1 MIVEVR
7 KLKTNN
13 LLGWFCEIYINI
25 KNRSEPHLYIPVSVA
40 HWDACFCG
48 YLSMKYFLRSF
59 SPFHWLKKGQLSV
72 FGNIMCTV
80 ILIKD
85 WEGST
90 FSYNSSMRPS
100 NKYVCKVLFFFVFVF
115 KNKHDSL
122 KVVKNIGSERAILEH
137 FWPAWQTDAKNVLTS
152 HLTCELWSMILLLN
166 QSTDT
171 SINLIYMYIT
181 YDYYDPLARM
191 IIMIHLHTQVFG
203 GGWVVRRCRVSY
215 VTGASNWY
223 WLTVGQG
230 LLSL

>member
-1 MIVEVR
+1 
-7 KLKTNN
+7 
-13 LLGWFCEIYINI
+13 
-25 KNRSEPHLYIPVSVA
+25 
-40 HWDACFCG
+40 
-48 YLSMKYFLRSF
+48 
-59 SPFHWLKKGQLSV
+59 
-72 FGNIMCTV
+72 
-80 ILIKD
+80 
-85 WEGST
+85 
-90 FSYNSSMRPS
+90 MRPS
-100 NKYVCKVLFFFVFVF
+100 NKYVCKELFFFVFVF

-203 GGWVVRRCRVSY
+203 GGRVVRRCRVSY

-230 LLSL
+230 LLSLQQVRVEGECFYFFCFFTFIPVPLSSLFLSFISSPISSITLLPFCGRRHKMTHKGWRVIKPKYNQHTSIHET